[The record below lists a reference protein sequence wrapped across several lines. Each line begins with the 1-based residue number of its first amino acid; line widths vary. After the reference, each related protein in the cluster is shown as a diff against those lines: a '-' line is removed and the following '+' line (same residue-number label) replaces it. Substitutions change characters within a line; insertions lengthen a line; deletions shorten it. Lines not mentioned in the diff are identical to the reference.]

1 MIKDK
6 LIKETIYDIYRE
18 LYKNSTPQADFDV
31 LLENAIID
39 SEGRKVIPFMDYEI
53 EEEKMDSIID
63 EECKRHSFNKRI
75 TDIIKTNIYLG
86 CSPKTKKKYNNE
98 RNS

>member
-1 MIKDK
+1 MVKDK
-6 LIKETIYDIYRE
+6 LIRETILNIYRE

-31 LLENAIID
+31 LVENAIID

-53 EEEKMDSIID
+53 EEEKMDFIIN
-63 EECKRHSFNKRI
+63 EECKKQSFNKRI

-86 CSPKTKKKYNNE
+86 CSPKTKKINNNE